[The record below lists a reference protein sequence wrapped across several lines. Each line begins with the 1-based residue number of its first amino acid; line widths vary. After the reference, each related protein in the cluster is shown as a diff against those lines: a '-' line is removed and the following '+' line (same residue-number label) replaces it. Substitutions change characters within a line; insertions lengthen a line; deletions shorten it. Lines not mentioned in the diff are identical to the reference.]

1 MGRVPVDAR
10 DGGDRT
16 ALHLTS
22 DTLVATALLA
32 SGASVDSL
40 DKESLKPQSSKKNSH
55 VILAHTNRTGSHHFI
70 TP

>member
-16 ALHLTS
+16 ALHLTT

-40 DKESLKPQSSKKNSH
+40 DKESLKPQSS
-55 VILAHTNRTGSHHFI
+55 
-70 TP
+70 